1 MLPVGGVEDKQELIT
16 LGVTGCLVPRPSSA
30 APALDFYKD
39 FCFRYLEIFHVSFI
53 WPLLLYWKDI
63 HRCHERTHY
72 QLLCYIGRAVLLLL
86 WKSPVPIYT
95 QISNIGIPHICQ
107 AVTIGNTLTSIMEMA
122 AKAEYVRS
130 GAVLAIR
137 WLQQCVTVRLICSSN
152 YPEHGYPPTTK

>member
-1 MLPVGGVEDKQELIT
+1 M
-16 LGVTGCLVPRPSSA
+16 
-30 APALDFYKD
+30 
-39 FCFRYLEIFHVSFI
+39 
-53 WPLLLYWKDI
+53 
-63 HRCHERTHY
+63 
-72 QLLCYIGRAVLLLL
+72 LLLL

-137 WLQQCVTVRLICSSN
+137 
-152 YPEHGYPPTTK
+152 